1 MCVGCGVGGRAV
13 VLAVLGL
20 GRSLLCLLLHLR
32 LSLGLVVAHAREA
45 APAARVLCTRAATCT
60 LRAVRDAG
68 PQGVGWECV
77 CVGGVRAGTADVL
90 SEGLVLAQSDGSSG
104 SPAQRLGG

>member
-20 GRSLLCLLLHLR
+20 GRSLLCLLLHLC

-68 PQGVGWECV
+68 PQGVGWEWR
-77 CVGGVRAGTADVL
+77 GGGGPRAGAD
-90 SEGLVLAQSDGSSG
+90 EGLVLAQSDGSSG

>member
-1 MCVGCGVGGRAV
+1 M

-60 LRAVRDAG
+60 LRAVPPPG
-68 PQGVGWECV
+68 
-77 CVGGVRAGTADVL
+77 RARAL
-90 SEGLVLAQSDGSSG
+90 MRGLCWRRAMAVLAHLRSVWAGEPLHH
-104 SPAQRLGG
+104 PAT

>member
-1 MCVGCGVGGRAV
+1 M

-68 PQGVGWECV
+68 PQGVGWER
-77 CVGGVRAGTADVL
+77 GGCERAL
-90 SEGLVLAQSDGSSG
+90 MRGLCWRRAMAVLAHLRSVWAGEPLHH
-104 SPAQRLGG
+104 PAT